1 MKREYYKELWSFR
14 WNGQTS
20 QKTQLTK
27 TDLGFRLKKKKA
39 NILPRWCFLCLSS
52 LVEEA
57 HNVSLFHF

>member
-27 TDLGFRLKKKKA
+27 TDLGFRLKKKKQ
-39 NILPRWCFLCLSS
+39 IYYLDDVFY
-52 LVEEA
+52 
-57 HNVSLFHF
+57 VSVR